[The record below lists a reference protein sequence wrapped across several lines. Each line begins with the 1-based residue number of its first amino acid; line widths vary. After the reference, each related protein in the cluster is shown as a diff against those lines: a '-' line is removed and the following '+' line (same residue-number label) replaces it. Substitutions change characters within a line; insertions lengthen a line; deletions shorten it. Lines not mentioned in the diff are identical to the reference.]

1 MTKSTLEN
9 VNTSLS
15 SSANMNKWLIVLIC
29 SIAGFFLFGGIG
41 AFAVVSST
49 QGEVL
54 VTGDASESI
63 TFEGEWDKFYDIYA
77 EDQDIAIF
85 FETSQTHDPDYTY
98 LLRCGVDAGSTIG
111 ISGDCGDR
119 RGDLYL
125 VGDFTVEA
133 SGAGDVTFTFDGTGE
148 VMIVQ
153 SGIAS
158 SFGSLALMCLGCC
171 LCPVLMILSGVKLGK
186 GKTQNVV
193 VIGGDSFGYQ
203 QTLPQQ
209 ALPQQAVQSYSFST
223 ETVEQSYPQS
233 TPTQQKDFSAW
244 DAPPTST
251 NNPSA
256 FQQATRTNGGYEW
269 LDHDGNVYYRAQ
281 GSTGEWIKFNG

>member
-1 MTKSTLEN
+1 MRSQLFPRVHRER
-9 VNTSLS
+9 S
-15 SSANMNKWLIVLIC
+15 S
-29 SIAGFFLFGGIG
+29 
-41 AFAVVSST
+41 
-49 QGEVL
+49 

-98 LLRCGVDAGSTIG
+98 LLRCGVDTGSTIG

-119 RGDLYL
+119 RRDLYL

-186 GKTQNVV
+186 GKHKMLLSSV
-193 VIGGDSFGYQ
+193 VIRLVINKHYLSKHCLSKQSSRTVSALKQLSKAIRNPHQYSRRISLRGMHLLPLPTTRLHTSKPPE
-203 QTLPQQ
+203 QT
-209 ALPQQAVQSYSFST
+209 
-223 ETVEQSYPQS
+223 E
-233 TPTQQKDFSAW
+233 
-244 DAPPTST
+244 
-251 NNPSA
+251 
-256 FQQATRTNGGYEW
+256 AT
-269 LDHDGNVYYRAQ
+269 DYRAQ
-281 GSTGEWIKFNG
+281 GSTGEWIKFIG